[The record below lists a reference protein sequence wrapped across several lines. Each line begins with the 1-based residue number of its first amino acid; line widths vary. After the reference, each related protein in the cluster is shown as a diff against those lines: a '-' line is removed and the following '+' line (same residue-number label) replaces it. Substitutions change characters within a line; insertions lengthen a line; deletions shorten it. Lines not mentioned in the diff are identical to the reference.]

1 MKLDFEQP
9 LIAID
14 DSFVQYDGKDLTL
27 GKACMLA
34 VLNEEQGQQASGEDK
49 FKRWGVAKK
58 IKASE
63 ELSVDEV
70 ALIKERVGKCWQA
83 QAVGPIYEILAKL

>member
-1 MKLDFEQP
+1 MKLDFSQT
-9 LIAID
+9 LVAID
-14 DSFVQYDGKDLTL
+14 DSIVQFEEKDLTL

-34 VLNEEQGQQASGEDK
+34 VLNEGGETLSGEEK
-49 FKRWGVAKK
+49 FQRWEIAKK
-58 IKASE
+58 IKQSE

-70 ALIKERVGKCWQA
+70 ALIKKCVGKIWQA